1 MAQFNKGPAYGLSAE
16 VKSKLV
22 TCMKSDSKLST
33 MAKTKE
39 LSKDVRDKII
49 DLHKAGMGYKT
60 IAKQLDLEKAYDR
73 VPREE
78 LWYCMRKS
86 GVAEKYVR
94 VVQDMYERSRTV
106 VRCAVGQTEEF
117 KVEVG
122 LHQGSALS
130 PFLFAIVMD
139 QLSEEIR
146 QESPWTMM
154 FADDIVI
161 CSESREQVEENLE
174 RWRFALERRGMK
186 IAQKYDTQKE
196 EELRIWIEEV
206 TSMPIGENFQ
216 LGLKDG
222 VILCE
227 LINKLQPGSVKKIN
241 NSKLNWHKLE
251 NLGNFIKAILAY
263 GLKPN
268 DIFEAND
275 LFENG
280 NMTQVQTTLLALASM
295 AKTKGL
301 DTKTDIGVKYADKQE
316 RRFKDEQLK
325 AGNCVIGL
333 QMGTNKCAS
342 QAGMTAYGTRRH
354 LYDPKTQTDKPYDQT
369 TISLQ
374 MGTNKGASQAGMGA
388 PGTRRDIFD
397 QKLSQ
402 QPIDN
407 STISLQMGTNKT
419 ASQKGMSAYG
429 LGRQIYDPKY
439 CPAGGEPGA
448 HTNGSQG
455 TGTTGSE
462 VSDTDYQADYQAE
475 YHHEYQPQYDEY
487 RGHYDQGI
495 DY

>member
-16 VKSKLV
+16 VKSK
-22 TCMKSDSKLST
+22 
-33 MAKTKE
+33 
-39 LSKDVRDKII
+39 
-49 DLHKAGMGYKT
+49 
-60 IAKQLDLEKAYDR
+60 
-73 VPREE
+73 
-78 LWYCMRKS
+78 
-86 GVAEKYVR
+86 
-94 VVQDMYERSRTV
+94 
-106 VRCAVGQTEEF
+106 
-117 KVEVG
+117 
-122 LHQGSALS
+122 
-130 PFLFAIVMD
+130 
-139 QLSEEIR
+139 
-146 QESPWTMM
+146 
-154 FADDIVI
+154 
-161 CSESREQVEENLE
+161 
-174 RWRFALERRGMK
+174 
-186 IAQKYDTQKE
+186 IAQKYDLQKE

-206 TSMPIGENFQ
+206 TGMPIGENFQ

-227 LINKLQPGSVKKIN
+227 LINKLQPGSIKKIN

-251 NLGNFIKAILAY
+251 NLGNFIKAILSY

-301 DTKTDIGVKYADKQE
+301 NTKTDIGVKYADKQE
-316 RRFKDEQLK
+316 RRFNDEQLK

-374 MGTNKGASQAGMGA
+374 MGTNKGASQSGMGA

-402 QPIDN
+402 QPMDN

-462 VSDTDYQADYQAE
+462 VSDTDYQAEYQAE